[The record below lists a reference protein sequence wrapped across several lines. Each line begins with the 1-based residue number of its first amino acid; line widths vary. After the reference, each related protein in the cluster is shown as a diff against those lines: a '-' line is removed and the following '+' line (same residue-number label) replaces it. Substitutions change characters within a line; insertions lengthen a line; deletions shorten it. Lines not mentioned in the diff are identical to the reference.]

1 MKKAIY
7 PRIDGVPNL
16 AVAGPSGVGKSLTLK
31 KLLPSSIAKLL
42 KIEGTSAAQTTLIFT
57 QFYIRQEQGQTSEHD
72 SKLLLRITL
81 RTKWSEVSRGTPKE
95 DNKSY
100 RELRWD
106 EDTRWTVLQYGT
118 IHAKNKQ
125 TCRELCL
132 DENAMLTALQYGII
146 HFADGNSST
155 GISIPKIKNYIQNG
169 DYFQFICTAVNGA
182 VRLGFFQEDTEF
194 EEAVKRCALSLV
206 EAIDSN
212 SYDSAVSQIH
222 NDTAKKRIR
231 KNVLRDQLSDAW
243 EKERRNAESP
253 VSQLIDLVRDKVLHL
268 FYELIPKDIIDNSLA
283 AGEENFTVELDV
295 SEGNKKDREILS
307 GLTDPMS
314 PFSLIV
320 QKYEIASAMSEGFRK
335 VFTDQC
341 AQKNWIHD
349 QLPFRLIITDT
360 AGLTQDAEADEFDV
374 AERLNAALNI
384 GCQGIFLLM
393 PVMREPEE
401 RIIFRA
407 FSPQTEEGRRI
418 RQNNIDVYLGM
429 AKADAEVEPSVEFDE
444 DADGFRQEMEQL
456 QHTLVER
463 KDRWKE
469 KIKATDCKCITNF
482 PKKIKSYLDD
492 LKEIAPESELSQW
505 FEQNMS
511 IDATWQYFFDMAKTL
526 QKKMFSSENPIF
538 YRTNRNSQNSAIK
551 LFVVKGD
558 DVQEIAQ
565 KLSTRS
571 KEYCLNGWLH
581 WKTAYAFYDATLD
594 GRQFVSRAVENAQIS
609 LYIKGDV
616 FRAFQN
622 SSFYSQWQNSD
633 RWNHPAKLSENMD
646 LSDVDL
652 NDSISK
658 FSLLKRIHV
667 ENSMETESIKE
678 ALYQLFRSNFTG
690 NSLWRLHRVMDRVF
704 CRLSCEGFVR
714 DLAIAAFQRGLSL
727 ENANCGVAE
736 MLEFYRSFYQDPC
749 LVYLISFIINEE
761 ITKEFN
767 NFFFP
772 LYD

>member
-1 MKKAIY
+1 MKEASY
-7 PRIDGVPNL
+7 PRIDGVANV
-16 AVAGPSGVGKSLTLK
+16 AVVGPSGAGKSLMQK
-31 KLLPSSIAKLL
+31 KLLPGPIAKLL
-42 KIEGTSAAQTTLIFT
+42 KIEGTAAAQTTLIFT
-57 QFYIRQEQGQTSEHD
+57 QFYLRQEQGQTSEHD
-72 SKLLLRITL
+72 SQLRLRVTL
-81 RTKWSEVSRGTPKE
+81 RTHEISQGTPTE
-95 DNKSY
+95 GEQSR

-106 EDTRWTVLQYGT
+106 ENTMVNMLRHGTVHT
-118 IHAKNKQ
+118 TDKPN
-125 TCRELCL
+125 CRELCL

-146 HFADGNSST
+146 HFADGHSST
-155 GISIPKIKNYIQNG
+155 GISVADIKNYIQNG

-182 VRLGFFQEDTEF
+182 VRLGFFQDDMEF
-194 EEAVKRCALSLV
+194 KEAVNRCALFLV

-212 SYDSAVSQIH
+212 SYNSAVSKIH
-222 NDTAKKRIR
+222 NDTEKKRIR
-231 KNVLRDQLSDAW
+231 KNVLWDQLSDAW
-243 EKERRNAESP
+243 EKECKKTESP

-295 SEGNKKDREILS
+295 SEENEGDQKILR
-307 GLTDPMS
+307 GLTNPMS

-320 QKYEIASAMSEGFRK
+320 QKYEIACAMSEGFRK

-341 AQKNWIHD
+341 EQKNWIHD

-374 AERLNAALNI
+374 AKRLNAVLNM

-393 PVMREPEE
+393 PVMRESKE
-401 RIIFRA
+401 RTIFRA

-418 RQNNIDVYLGM
+418 RRNNIDVYLGM
-429 AKADAEVEPSVEFDE
+429 AKADAMLEPSVEPDE
-444 DADGFRQEMEQL
+444 DADGFRQEMEQF
-456 QHTLVER
+456 QKTLAEQ

-469 KIKATDCKCITNF
+469 KIKATDCRCITNF
-482 PKKIKSYLDD
+482 PRKTKSYLDA
-492 LKEIAPESELSQW
+492 LKEIDGELAEW
-505 FEQNMS
+505 FEQNMN
-511 IDATWQYFFDMAKTL
+511 IDATWKYFFDMAKTL

-538 YRTNRNSQNSAIK
+538 YRANRNSRNSAIK
-551 LFVVKGD
+551 LQIVKSC
-558 DVQEIAQ
+558 DVQEAPQI
-565 KLSTRS
+565 LSTCS
-571 KEYCLNGWLH
+571 QEYCLNGWLH

-616 FRAFQN
+616 FRAFYN
-622 SSFYSQWQNSD
+622 RSFYSQWQNSA
-633 RWNHPAKLSENMD
+633 RWNHLINLSDVD

-658 FSLLKRIHV
+658 SSLLKRIHV

-690 NSLWRLHRVMDRVF
+690 NSLWRFHRVMDRVF
-704 CRLSCEGFVR
+704 CRLSFEGFVR
-714 DLAIAAFQRGLSL
+714 DYAIAAFYRGYAL
-727 ENANCGVAE
+727 EDASRGVAE
-736 MLEFYRSFYQDPC
+736 MLEFYRSFYQDPH
-749 LVYLISFIINEE
+749 LVFWIKNIINEE
-761 ITKEFN
+761 FTKEFN

>member
-1 MKKAIY
+1 MKKASY
-7 PRIDGVPNL
+7 PRIDGVANV
-16 AVAGPSGVGKSLTLK
+16 AVVGSSGAGKSLMLK
-31 KLLPSSIAKLL
+31 KLLSGPITKSL
-42 KIEGTSAAQTTLIFT
+42 KIEGTAAAQTTLIFT

-72 SKLLLRITL
+72 SQLLLRVTL
-81 RTKWSEVSRGTPKE
+81 RTEISQGTPTE
-95 DNKSY
+95 GEQS
-100 RELRWD
+100 R
-106 EDTRWTVLQYGT
+106 
-118 IHAKNKQ
+118 
-125 TCRELCL
+125 RELCL
-132 DENAMLTALQYGII
+132 DDKAMLTALQYGII
-146 HFADGNSST
+146 HFADGRPST
-155 GISIPKIKNYIQNG
+155 GISVADIKNYIQNG

-182 VRLGFFQEDTEF
+182 VRLGFFQDDMKF
-194 EEAVKRCALSLV
+194 KEAVIRCALFLV

-212 SYDSAVSQIH
+212 SYNSAVSKIH
-222 NDTAKKRIR
+222 NDNAKKRIR
-231 KNVLRDQLSDAW
+231 KSVLRDQLSEAW

-295 SEGNKKDREILS
+295 SEENEGDQEILR

-320 QKYEIASAMSEGFRK
+320 QKYEIACAMSEGFRK
-335 VFTDQC
+335 VVTTQC
-341 AQKNWIHD
+341 EQKNWIHD

-360 AGLTQDAEADEFDV
+360 AGLTQDTEADEFDV
-374 AERLNAALNI
+374 AKRLNAALNI

-407 FSPQTEEGRRI
+407 FSPQTTEEGRRI
-418 RQNNIDVYLGM
+418 RRNNIDVYLGM
-429 AKADAEVEPSVEFDE
+429 AKADAMLEPSVEPDE

-456 QHTLVER
+456 QKTLAEQ

-469 KIKATDCKCITNF
+469 KIKATDCRCITNF
-482 PKKIKSYLDD
+482 PRKTKSYLDA
-492 LKEIAPESELSQW
+492 LKEIDGELAEW

-538 YRTNRNSQNSAIK
+538 YRANRNPGNNAIK
-551 LFVVKGD
+551 LQIVKD
-558 DVQEIAQ
+558 SDVQEAIQ
-565 KLSTRS
+565 ILSTYS
-571 KEYCLNGWLH
+571 QEYCLNGWLH

-594 GRQFVSRAVENAQIS
+594 GRRFVSRAIENAQIS
-609 LYIKGDV
+609 RYIRGDV
-616 FRAFQN
+616 FRAFQD

-633 RWNHPAKLSENMD
+633 RWNHLKNLSDMD
-646 LSDVDL
+646 LPDVDL

-658 FSLLKRIHV
+658 SSLLKRIHV

-690 NSLWRLHRVMDRVF
+690 NSLWRFRRVMDRVF
-704 CRLSCEGFVR
+704 CRLSFEGVVR
-714 DLAIAAFQRGLSL
+714 DYAIAAFQHGCAL
-727 ENANCGVAE
+727 EDASRGVAE
-736 MLEFYRSFYQDPC
+736 MLEFYRLFYQHAS
-749 LVYLISFIINEE
+749 LVWVADVINEE
-761 ITKEFN
+761 FTKEFN